1 MASLLGHIA
10 RFFGVLALLALLAIN
25 AAFAAPY
32 AAIVMDAR
40 TGETLYSKNADTRL
54 HPASLTKM
62 LTLYIAFEE
71 IRRGNISLDTMITVS
86 ENAAAQPP
94 SRLGLRAGQKIALRY
109 LIRAAAVKSANDAA
123 SAIGD
128 AIGGSAS
135 GFAKRMNRT
144 AKAIGM
150 TASTFKNAN
159 GLTASGHL
167 STARDMNLLGR
178 RLFYDFPEFYNIF
191 SRRSTDAGMA
201 QVANTNRKFLDA
213 YKGAD
218 GIKTGYTNP
227 AGFNLTASAER
238 GKVRIIATIFGG
250 QSTAQRNAKM
260 AELLDLGFAKAP
272 GNARVTK
279 PGTPDYQGGDALIA
293 SAEPTFEDQPGGS
306 AKTIRLIRTVAKSPR
321 PKARPGAEAPVEEVV
336 VAEVVVDQA
345 VDDAMQDSI
354 AGALA
359 EATTPP
365 PVDTL
370 EAQTMAL
377 ADATVDLA
385 LPQAIDTGTAVNL
398 ALAET
403 PAPPAPPGTLDAQ
416 SQIVA
421 PVQSPPE
428 PPAQDAATPTELA
441 ALPAVD
447 AVAVAAAQVT
457 GDQPSTAMP
466 KSAQNAP
473 PARPAR
479 QVAEPEVAVA
489 SNEVIDEPVP
499 QAIEDT
505 ASAPVPDLAG
515 EPAVEPAVLALAA
528 AIVRPAKRNAPI
540 FDEVAAVPEAA
551 APDQEVVTRMSTSGG
566 RYWGVN
572 VGRFGSSYEAER
584 VLLKTQ
590 LTESA
595 TLNDGLRMVVK
606 KGGAFDANFMGLSQ
620 EQADLACR
628 RLQARAV
635 QCFTI
640 GP

>member
-1 MASLLGHIA
+1 MASLMGLFA
-10 RFFGVLALLALLAIN
+10 RLFGMLAMLAVLAACATGPSG
-25 AAFAAPY
+25 AAPY

-71 IRRGNISLDTMITVS
+71 IRRGNISLDTMVTVS
-86 ENAAAQPP
+86 KNAAAQPP
-94 SRLGLRAGQKIALRY
+94 SKLGLRAGQKIALRY

-128 AIGGSAS
+128 AIGGSESA
-135 GFAKRMNRT
+135 FAKRMNRT

-150 TASTFKNAN
+150 QNSTFKNAN

-167 STARDMNLLGR
+167 STARDMNVLGR

-201 QVANTNRKFLDA
+201 EVANTNRKFLDA

-238 GKVRIIATIFGG
+238 GNTRIIATIFGG
-250 QSTAQRNAKM
+250 QSTAHRNSKM
-260 AELLDLGFAKAP
+260 AELLDLGFGSAP
-272 GNARVTK
+272 ANAPVTI
-279 PGTPDYQGGDALIA
+279 PAAPEYQGGDALVA

-306 AKTIRLIRTVAKSPR
+306 AKTIRLIMAVAKSPR
-321 PKARPGAEAPVEEVV
+321 PKARPDATVTPEEVV
-336 VAEVVVDQA
+336 VAQA
-345 VDDAMQDSI
+345 MDAAMQEGI

-365 PVDTL
+365 PAESL
-370 EAQTMAL
+370 EAQSIAL
-377 ADATVDLA
+377 VDAAVAPEVPETTDATQAVDLA
-385 LPQAIDTGTAVNL
+385 L
-398 ALAET
+398 AEAAQL
-403 PAPPAPPGTLDAQ
+403 APPAPPATLDGQ
-416 SQIVA
+416 SQALAANETA
-421 PVQSPPE
+421 PVEGVIE
-428 PPAQDAATPTELA
+428 PAATLVAELSVAEA
-441 ALPAVD
+441 APE
-447 AVAVAAAQVT
+447 AAAILVPQ
-457 GDQPSTAMP
+457 
-466 KSAQNAP
+466 SAQNAP
-473 PARPAR
+473 PARPEQPIADPEV
-479 QVAEPEVAVA
+479 QIAAAEPLAPLLPE
-489 SNEVIDEPVP
+489 
-499 QAIEDT
+499 AIEDT
-505 ASAPVPDLAG
+505 AAIAPIAPEVLAD
-515 EPAVEPAVLALAA
+515 ALAA
-528 AIVRPAKRNAPI
+528 TAPLELTAPLARPAKRNAPI
-540 FDEVAAVPEAA
+540 FDQA
-551 APDQEVVTRMSTSGG
+551 APSVQTAEAEQEVVTRVSTSGG

-572 VGRFGSSYEAER
+572 VGRYSSSYEAER

-590 LTESA
+590 LAESA
-595 TLNDGLRMVVK
+595 TLNDGLRKVIEK
-606 KGGAFDANFMGLSQ
+606 QGGFDANFMGLSQ